1 MKKLIEKYVFDPAQK
16 NVVFNDYENI
26 ELERVL
32 VITNVTKNI
41 IIYNFANPLAGAQ
54 VLNNNILHLQYDTS
68 TMSNTDKLQIFYE
81 EDTLAATEVTQENL
95 FDLMYSVFS
104 SLKDLSSILTTIHS
118 GSVRTSVVNSP
129 NVNVGNSPNVNVVNS
144 PNVNAAVTSIG
155 GVQAHTMATTLH
167 NLVFQN
173 IIDNIKEV

>member
-129 NVNVGNSPNVNVVNS
+129 NVN
-144 PNVNAAVTSIG
+144 AAVTSIG

>member
-32 VITNVTKNI
+32 LITNVTKNI

-104 SLKDLSSILTTIHS
+104 SLKDLSSILTTIQS
-118 GSVRTSVVNSP
+118 GSVRTLVVNP
-129 NVNVGNSPNVNVVNS
+129 PS

-155 GVQAHTMATTLH
+155 GAQAHTMATTLH

>member
-32 VITNVTKNI
+32 LITNVTKNI

-95 FDLMYSVFS
+95 FDLMYLVFS
-104 SLKDLSSILTTIHS
+104 SLKDLSSILTTIQS
-118 GSVRTSVVNSP
+118 GSVRTL
-129 NVNVGNSPNVNVVNS
+129 VVNS

-155 GVQAHTMATTLH
+155 GAQAHTMATTLH

>member
-32 VITNVTKNI
+32 LITNVTKNI

-104 SLKDLSSILTTIHS
+104 SLKDLSSILTTIQS

-129 NVNVGNSPNVNVVNS
+129 NVNVTNTPNV
-144 PNVNAAVTSIG
+144 AVTSIG
-155 GVQAHTMATTLH
+155 GAQAHTMATTLH

>member
-1 MKKLIEKYVFDPAQK
+1 M
-16 NVVFNDYENI
+16 
-26 ELERVL
+26 
-32 VITNVTKNI
+32 
-41 IIYNFANPLAGAQ
+41 
-54 VLNNNILHLQYDTS
+54 LNNNILHLQYDTS

-95 FDLMYSVFS
+95 FDLMYSVLS
-104 SLKDLSSILTTIHS
+104 SLKDLSSILTTIHN
-118 GSVRTSVVNSP
+118 GSVRTLVANSP
-129 NVNVGNSPNVNVVNS
+129 NVNVANS